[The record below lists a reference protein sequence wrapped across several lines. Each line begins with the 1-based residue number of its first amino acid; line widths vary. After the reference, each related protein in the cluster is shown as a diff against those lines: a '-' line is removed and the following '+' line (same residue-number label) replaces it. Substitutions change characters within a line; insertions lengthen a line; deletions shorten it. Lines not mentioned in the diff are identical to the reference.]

1 MRTGTDVL
9 HDVLILLEKK
19 AYALAEKEYE
29 DKRKKDQTEDS
40 WHAFDTVF
48 NYHFATLLIKV
59 CANLASYYNEVDDI
73 ESAIKNHFG
82 VE

>member
-9 HDVLILLEKK
+9 HDVLILVEKK

-29 DKRKKDQTEDS
+29 DKQRKYS
-40 WHAFDTVF
+40 GHAFDTVF

-59 CANLASYYNEVDDI
+59 CANMASYYKEADDI

>member
-1 MRTGTDVL
+1 MMRTGTDVL

-29 DKRKKDQTEDS
+29 DNPNQTKDS